1 MTADLDR
8 NDKLL
13 INHLQGGFP
22 VSSRPYQEVAE
33 ALGMSE
39 AEVIKRLRRLLKD
52 GILTRLGAILDA
64 TRLGGARTLAAMQ
77 VPPERVDEVAAAI
90 NRHPEISHNYE
101 RHHPINVWFV
111 VSSEDPTAI
120 QRVLREIE
128 DEAGLPVMNLPSL
141 EEYYVEFRFPLPV
154 D

>member
-1 MTADLDR
+1 MAGLDR

-22 VSSRPYQEVAE
+22 LSSRPYQEIGE

-39 AEVIKRLRRLLKD
+39 EEVIERLRRLLEE
-52 GILTRLGAILDA
+52 GFLTRLGAILSA
-64 TRLGGARTLAAMQ
+64 PHLGGARTLAAMQ
-77 VPPERVDEVAAAI
+77 VPPDRVDEVAAAI

-101 RHHPINVWFV
+101 RHHRTNVWFV
-111 VSSEDPTAI
+111 VSSEDPTAAN
-120 QRVLREIE
+120 RVLREIE
-128 DEAGLPVMNLPSL
+128 DETGLPVMNLPAL
-141 EEYYVEFRFPLPV
+141 REYYVEFSFPLPV

>member
-1 MTADLDR
+1 MTAELDR

-22 VSSRPYQEVAE
+22 VSSWPYQEVAE
-33 ALGMSE
+33 ALDMSE
-39 AEVIKRLRRLLKD
+39 AEVIERLRRLLEE

-64 TRLGGARTLAAMQ
+64 PKLGGARTLAAMQ

-111 VSSEDPTAI
+111 VSSEDPTAVD
-120 QRVLREIE
+120 RVLREIE
-128 DEAGLPVMNLPSL
+128 DEVGLTVMNLPSL